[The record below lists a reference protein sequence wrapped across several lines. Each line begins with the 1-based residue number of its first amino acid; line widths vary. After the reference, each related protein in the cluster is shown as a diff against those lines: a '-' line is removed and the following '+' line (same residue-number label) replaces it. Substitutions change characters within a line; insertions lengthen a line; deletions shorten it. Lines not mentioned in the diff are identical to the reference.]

1 MKLREVL
8 AKKPIAG
15 VATISDRETLA
26 SLAQMLRE
34 KRIGAAVVSSSN
46 RDLGGVISER
56 DVITAIAQGGAE
68 CLNDPI
74 SRYMTVD
81 VKTASP
87 DDTVASALDRMTEGR
102 FRHMPILERG
112 DLIGVVSIG
121 DLVKA
126 QIDSLKAEKA
136 ALEEYVRS

>member
-26 SLAQMLRE
+26 SLARMLRE